1 MDWKGIWNDIVNF
14 FKTNIWNIVLFFAVL
29 FIGIVVIKL
38 FINVLRRILNKTK
51 MEKIAV
57 GFIITVIKVLL
68 YLCLILALL
77 SIIGIEITG
86 ILTAL
91 SALLLTV
98 GLALQN
104 NIANLANG
112 IIIVSSKMFKKG
124 DYIQV
129 DGKEGS
135 ISSINFLFTTLI
147 TPDNKRITI
156 PNSSIVNGAVVDYDS
171 HVTRRVDFKFTV
183 AYESDV
189 ELVKKVVKDCMVA
202 NGKVLLTPEP
212 FCRLSGMGDSSLE
225 VTARCWCDREDYWD
239 VYFDT
244 MESVFNELKRNKI
257 SIPFNQ
263 IEVRERNDEPPVYVV
278 GDGLPER
285 VEKVRENHHN
295 INLENASLSEI
306 FSVRRG
312 EKKDKKEKKGKQ
324 KKNKE
329 ASTEVVDVKETEEQK
344 EKVETNETNEN
355 QNKNEDKG
363 QK

>member
-1 MDWKGIWNDIVNF
+1 MDWKGIWNEIVNY
-14 FKTNIWNIVLFFAVL
+14 FKTNKWNILLFFAVL

-38 FINVLRRILNKTK
+38 FINVLRRILNKTR

-57 GFIITVIKVLL
+57 GFVVTVIKVLL
-68 YLCLILALL
+68 YLCLVLALL
-77 SIIGIEITG
+77 SIIGVEITG
-86 ILTAL
+86 ILTAF

-189 ELVKKVVKDCMVA
+189 ELVKKIVKDCMIS
-202 NGKVLLTPEP
+202 NGKVLLNPEP

-225 VTARCWCDREDYWD
+225 VTGRCWCDREDYWD

-244 MESVFNELKRNKI
+244 MERVFNELKRNKV

-263 IEVRERNDEPPVYVV
+263 IEVRERTDEPPVYVV

-285 VEKVRENHHN
+285 VEKVRDNHHT

-306 FSVRRG
+306 FAVRHG
-312 EKKDKKEKKGKQ
+312 EKNKKVKKGKQ
-324 KKNKE
+324 KKNQEIKAVE
-329 ASTEVVDVKETEEQK
+329 EKTENIEPIETTPTTDK
-344 EKVETNETNEN
+344 TGDG
-355 QNKNEDKG
+355 DKG